1 MAIAMACACALPS
14 SPLAPYADRD
24 FKGVGGTRF
33 IAGWW
38 LLVVKFF
45 STLFVGTYLGF
56 NGLYLA

>member
-1 MAIAMACACALPS
+1 MFVLCLLP
-14 SPLAPYADRD
+14 PLRLLLTEVLRARGEP
-24 FKGVGGTRF
+24 VF

-45 STLFVGTYLGF
+45 GTLFVGTYLDF

>member
-1 MAIAMACACALPS
+1 VLVLCLL
-14 SPLAPYADRD
+14 SPLRLMLTEV

-45 STLFVGTYLGF
+45 GTLFVGTYLGF